1 MFAII
6 DEGSSFVGTL
16 FEITLSCDRSYMM
29 EDEDGDVTVELN
41 QASTGLYKMATGIT
55 RLECR
60 FMGTP
65 EKVDEALSHEGPID
79 APDAEDLSLVTM
91 SLDDIDWEDEIRIA
105 VEERVS
111 LSPDALTGMEQNL
124 RFVGAENCE
133 TKIYGRLTAW
143 QNWIFQRPNAVGEQ
157 GALTLY
163 GHPQRPSF
171 DWDRT

>member
-1 MFAII
+1 M
-6 DEGSSFVGTL
+6 
-16 FEITLSCDRSYMM
+16 
-29 EDEDGDVTVELN
+29 
-41 QASTGLYKMATGIT
+41 STGIS
-55 RLECR
+55 RLQCR
-60 FMGTP
+60 FMGAP
-65 EKVDEALSHEGPID
+65 ENVDTVLAVTGKIDGPQAD
-79 APDAEDLSLVTM
+79 DLGLVTM
-91 SLDDIDWEDEIRIA
+91 SLDDIDFEDEIRIA

-143 QNWIFQRPNAVGEQ
+143 QNWIFQRPNAVGEK

-171 DWDRT
+171 KWDRT